1 MYSRMAGI
9 EDIGRKI
16 IKGADKVADIA
27 KRVSGGV
34 KGAAVGAQTAPAHP
48 YIVPALIGAGVFLA
62 LQLLKRAHR

>member
-1 MYSRMAGI
+1 MYAPVSGI

-48 YIVPALIGAGVFLA
+48 YIVPALIGVGVFLL
-62 LQLLKRAHR
+62 LQMLRGRR